1 MKLKTQRNIGPQKQ
15 QGAAL
20 VVGLIL
26 LLILTVFAV
35 SGMST
40 ATLELVLAGNTQ
52 FTENAFQ
59 ASESA
64 IEAEFIAGPATP
76 TDPRTGNFTFNNGIE
91 ATTDVTYRANTFAEG
106 YSISEYSAD
115 HYIITARGT
124 SGKNAV
130 NVNQQGFYIVVPGA
144 GTGQ

>member
-1 MKLKTQRNIGPQKQ
+1 MNNTSRTSIGPQRQ

-64 IEAEFIAGPATP
+64 IEAEFVAGPATP
-76 TDPRTGNFTFNNGIE
+76 DTPRERIIAFDNGSQA
-91 ATTDVTYRANTFAEG
+91 ATLVAYRANTFAEG
-106 YSISEYSAD
+106 YSFSEYSAD
-115 HYIITARGT
+115 HYVITARGT
-124 SGKNAV
+124 SGKNAA
-130 NVNQQGFYIVVPGA
+130 NVNEQGFFIIVPGV
-144 GTGQ
+144 GE

>member
-1 MKLKTQRNIGPQKQ
+1 MKQISSMHIGGRRE

-64 IEAEFIAGPATP
+64 IEAEFAIGQATP
-76 TDPRTGNFTFNNGIE
+76 DMPRENDYTFDNGIT
-91 ATTDVTYRANTFAEG
+91 AKTTVTYRANTFAEG
-106 YSISEYSAD
+106 YSFNAYSAD
-115 HYIITARGT
+115 HYVINARGE
-124 SGKNAV
+124 SGKNAT
-130 NVNQQGFYIVVPGA
+130 NVNEQGFYIVVPG
-144 GTGQ
+144 GTD

>member
-1 MKLKTQRNIGPQKQ
+1 MAGKQ

-64 IEAEFIAGPATP
+64 IEAEFMAGPAAP
-76 TDPRTGNFTFNNGIE
+76 DAPRSNDYAFDNGIT
-91 ATTDVTYRANTFAEG
+91 ARTDVVYRANTFAEG
-106 YSISEYSAD
+106 YSITEYSAD
-115 HYIITARGT
+115 HYVITARGR

-130 NVNQQGFYIVVPGA
+130 NVNEQGFYIVVPGV
-144 GTGQ
+144 GE

>member
-1 MKLKTQRNIGPQKQ
+1 MNNRSRSTIGPGHQ

-64 IEAEFIAGPATP
+64 IEAEFVAGPATP
-76 TDPRTGNFTFNNGIE
+76 DTPRQNNFIFENGSA
-91 ATTDVTYRANTFAEG
+91 ATTQVVYRANTFAEG

-115 HYIITARGT
+115 HYVISARGT
-124 SGKNAV
+124 SGKNAT
-130 NVNQQGFYIVVPGA
+130 NVNEQGFFIVVPGV
-144 GTGQ
+144 GE

>member
-1 MKLKTQRNIGPQKQ
+1 MKRLTRSRIGPKRQE
-15 QGAAL
+15 GAAL

-64 IEAEFIAGPATP
+64 IEAEFVMGQATP
-76 TDPRTGNFTFNNGIE
+76 LIPRPGNYAFNNGIV

-106 YSISEYSAD
+106 YSFSEYSAD
-115 HYIITARGT
+115 HYVITARGT
-124 SGKNAV
+124 SGKNAT
-130 NVNQQGFYIVVPGA
+130 NVNQQGFFIVVPGV
-144 GTGQ
+144 GTD

>member
-1 MKLKTQRNIGPQKQ
+1 MKTVPSFHTGPKRQ

-64 IEAEFIAGPATP
+64 IEAEFAIGPATP
-76 TDPRTGNFTFNNGIE
+76 DTPRQNNFVFENGSA
-91 ATTDVTYRANTFAEG
+91 ATTQVAYRANTFAEG

-115 HYIITARGT
+115 HYVITARGT
-124 SGKNAV
+124 SGKNAT
-130 NVNQQGFYIVVPGA
+130 NVNEQGFYIVVPGV
-144 GTGQ
+144 GE

>member
-1 MKLKTQRNIGPQKQ
+1 MKNQTRSTLGPKRQE
-15 QGAAL
+15 GAAL

-64 IEAEFIAGPATP
+64 IEAEFVLGPATP
-76 TDPRTGNFTFNNGIE
+76 LVPRPGNYVFDNGIQ

-115 HYIITARGT
+115 HYVITATGT
-124 SGKNAV
+124 SGKNAT
-130 NVNQQGFYIVVPGA
+130 NVNQQGFFVVVPGV
-144 GTGQ
+144 GTD

>member
-1 MKLKTQRNIGPQKQ
+1 MKNITHSSIGPGRQ

-64 IEAEFIAGPATP
+64 IEAEFVTGPATP
-76 TDPRTGNFTFNNGIE
+76 DTPRQRNFAFENGSQA
-91 ATTDVTYRANTFAEG
+91 ATVVAYRANTFAEG
-106 YSISEYSAD
+106 YSFSEYSAD
-115 HYIITARGT
+115 HYVITARGT
-124 SGKNAV
+124 SGKNAT
-130 NVNQQGFYIVVPGA
+130 NVNEQGFFIVVPGV
-144 GTGQ
+144 GD

>member
-1 MKLKTQRNIGPQKQ
+1 MKNTSRISIGHQRQ

-64 IEAEFIAGPATP
+64 IEAEFVIGPATP
-76 TDPRTGNFTFNNGIE
+76 DTPRANNFAFDNGSA
-91 ATTDVTYRANTFAEG
+91 ATTQVTYRANTFAEG
-106 YSISEYSAD
+106 YSMTEYSAD
-115 HYIITARGT
+115 HYIISARGT
-124 SGKNAV
+124 SGKNAA
-130 NVNQQGFYIVVPGA
+130 NVNEQGFFIVVPGV
-144 GTGQ
+144 GE